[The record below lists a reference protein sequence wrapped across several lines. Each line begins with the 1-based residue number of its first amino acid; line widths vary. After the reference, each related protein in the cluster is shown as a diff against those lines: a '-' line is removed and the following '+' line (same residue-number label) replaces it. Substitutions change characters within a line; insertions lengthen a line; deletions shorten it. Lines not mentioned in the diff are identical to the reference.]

1 MKKIILLL
9 LSLCCICSVFAQ
21 TDSLLKKYRNMA
33 LEYNHD
39 LKAAEKN
46 IRASIEL
53 EKNARA
59 DQLPKIGANA
69 NFQYTGNPAEL
80 SLSLPSAGK
89 TVTFQGNDMQYGASV
104 SLMQPVYTGK
114 RILGTIRLA
123 EHQQSLANNQA
134 EVIRTAICYQTDLQY
149 WNTVARHEI
158 VQVSEDFQNSM
169 AVLVRTIQERVEA
182 GLVDPQDLL
191 MAEVKLN
198 EAKYRLLQAQSNFET
213 GRMAFNSLIG
223 IPLQT
228 ATEIEATLPIVNP
241 PDSLLHQDRVNRPE
255 IEMAQDRIKIAES
268 NLTLNDSQY
277 KPQLSIGIDG
287 SYSSPGYNFKRDPD
301 LNYAA
306 YAKLSI
312 PLFEWGKRRSD
323 KRMARE
329 QIGMAIDN
337 LNKITDQTTLEIQTA
352 QVALQQALGQVNLCT
367 ASLDKAYENE
377 QKALEKYKMIQRVEI
392 LPYHTLGVHKYEAM
406 GQEYKMKGVK
416 ENTPE
421 QLEKAAEVFKEYF
434 TTVVVN

>member
-134 EVIRTAICYQTDLQY
+134 EVIRTLFVIRRIC
-149 WNTVARHEI
+149 NTGIRSPAMKSSRYPKISKTPWPFLYVPYRNA
-158 VQVSEDFQNSM
+158 SK
-169 AVLVRTIQERVEA
+169 
-182 GLVDPQDLL
+182 QD
-191 MAEVKLN
+191 
-198 EAKYRLLQAQSNFET
+198 S
-213 GRMAFNSLIG
+213 
-223 IPLQT
+223 
-228 ATEIEATLPIVNP
+228 
-241 PDSLLHQDRVNRPE
+241 
-255 IEMAQDRIKIAES
+255 
-268 NLTLNDSQY
+268 
-277 KPQLSIGIDG
+277 
-287 SYSSPGYNFKRDPD
+287 
-301 LNYAA
+301 
-306 YAKLSI
+306 
-312 PLFEWGKRRSD
+312 
-323 KRMARE
+323 
-329 QIGMAIDN
+329 
-337 LNKITDQTTLEIQTA
+337 
-352 QVALQQALGQVNLCT
+352 
-367 ASLDKAYENE
+367 
-377 QKALEKYKMIQRVEI
+377 
-392 LPYHTLGVHKYEAM
+392 
-406 GQEYKMKGVK
+406 
-416 ENTPE
+416 
-421 QLEKAAEVFKEYF
+421 
-434 TTVVVN
+434 

>member
-39 LKAAEKN
+39 LKAAEKT

-377 QKALEKYKMIQRVEI
+377 QKALEKYNEGEISILEIIDAQTYYQTAQLNYIQAKTSAQYRYSD
-392 LPYHTLGVHKYEAM
+392 LLRALQAYET
-406 GQEYKMKGVK
+406 E
-416 ENTPE
+416 
-421 QLEKAAEVFKEYF
+421 
-434 TTVVVN
+434 

>member
-114 RILGTIRLA
+114 RILETIRLA

-134 EVIRTAICYQTDLQY
+134 EVIRTTGIRSPAMKSSRYPKISKTPWPFLYVPYRNALK
-149 WNTVARHEI
+149 
-158 VQVSEDFQNSM
+158 
-169 AVLVRTIQERVEA
+169 
-182 GLVDPQDLL
+182 QD
-191 MAEVKLN
+191 
-198 EAKYRLLQAQSNFET
+198 S
-213 GRMAFNSLIG
+213 
-223 IPLQT
+223 
-228 ATEIEATLPIVNP
+228 
-241 PDSLLHQDRVNRPE
+241 
-255 IEMAQDRIKIAES
+255 
-268 NLTLNDSQY
+268 
-277 KPQLSIGIDG
+277 
-287 SYSSPGYNFKRDPD
+287 
-301 LNYAA
+301 
-306 YAKLSI
+306 
-312 PLFEWGKRRSD
+312 
-323 KRMARE
+323 
-329 QIGMAIDN
+329 
-337 LNKITDQTTLEIQTA
+337 
-352 QVALQQALGQVNLCT
+352 
-367 ASLDKAYENE
+367 
-377 QKALEKYKMIQRVEI
+377 
-392 LPYHTLGVHKYEAM
+392 
-406 GQEYKMKGVK
+406 
-416 ENTPE
+416 
-421 QLEKAAEVFKEYF
+421 
-434 TTVVVN
+434 

>member
-114 RILGTIRLA
+114 RILETIRLA

-198 EAKYRLLQAQSNFET
+198 EAKYLLLQAQSNF
-213 GRMAFNSLIG
+213 
-223 IPLQT
+223 
-228 ATEIEATLPIVNP
+228 
-241 PDSLLHQDRVNRPE
+241 
-255 IEMAQDRIKIAES
+255 
-268 NLTLNDSQY
+268 
-277 KPQLSIGIDG
+277 
-287 SYSSPGYNFKRDPD
+287 
-301 LNYAA
+301 
-306 YAKLSI
+306 
-312 PLFEWGKRRSD
+312 
-323 KRMARE
+323 
-329 QIGMAIDN
+329 
-337 LNKITDQTTLEIQTA
+337 
-352 QVALQQALGQVNLCT
+352 
-367 ASLDKAYENE
+367 
-377 QKALEKYKMIQRVEI
+377 
-392 LPYHTLGVHKYEAM
+392 
-406 GQEYKMKGVK
+406 
-416 ENTPE
+416 
-421 QLEKAAEVFKEYF
+421 
-434 TTVVVN
+434 

>member
-114 RILGTIRLA
+114 RILETIRLA

-255 IEMAQDRIKIAES
+255 IEMAQDRIKIA
-268 NLTLNDSQY
+268 
-277 KPQLSIGIDG
+277 
-287 SYSSPGYNFKRDPD
+287 
-301 LNYAA
+301 
-306 YAKLSI
+306 
-312 PLFEWGKRRSD
+312 
-323 KRMARE
+323 
-329 QIGMAIDN
+329 
-337 LNKITDQTTLEIQTA
+337 
-352 QVALQQALGQVNLCT
+352 
-367 ASLDKAYENE
+367 
-377 QKALEKYKMIQRVEI
+377 
-392 LPYHTLGVHKYEAM
+392 
-406 GQEYKMKGVK
+406 
-416 ENTPE
+416 
-421 QLEKAAEVFKEYF
+421 
-434 TTVVVN
+434 